1 MSAFIKSTR
10 EINDMLRDCPLLC
23 HSSIGRWI
31 AYEHPEKGDEAPL
44 IIYDTER
51 KLVCIESPFWD
62 ADDPEEITEWIN
74 AERSKV
80 TAE

>member
-1 MSAFIKSTR
+1 MSALIKPTR
-10 EINDMLRDCPLLC
+10 EINDMLRRATILR
-23 HSSIGRWI
+23 HNFIGLWF
-31 AYEHPEKGDEAPL
+31 AYENPEKGDEAPL

-62 ADDPEEITEWIN
+62 ADDPEEITDWLN